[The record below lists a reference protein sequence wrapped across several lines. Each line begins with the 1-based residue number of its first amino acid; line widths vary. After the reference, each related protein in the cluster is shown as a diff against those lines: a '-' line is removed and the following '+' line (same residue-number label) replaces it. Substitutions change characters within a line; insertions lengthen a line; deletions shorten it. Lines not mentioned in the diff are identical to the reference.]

1 MRLRRIGEL
10 TVNLCLCNATMHR
23 MLETG
28 KAIVEARIDFTR
40 RPSLFPTL
48 VTEDKGATSVSVL
61 DPMPDAAE
69 IFELVIQWKEHSLQ
83 QCGRDHCIAF
93 AADAD
98 RIALGLFPP
107 SEGEWHFGQI
117 DRE

>member
-1 MRLRRIGEL
+1 MRSVSR
-10 TVNLCLCNATMHR
+10 CNTTMHR

-48 VTEDKGATSVSVL
+48 VTEDSGATSESVL
-61 DPMPDAAE
+61 ELMPDAAE
-69 IFELVIQWKEHSLQ
+69 IFELVMQWKEHSLR
-83 QCGRDHCIAF
+83 QCGKAQEHCIAF
-93 AADAD
+93 AVDED

-107 SEGEWHFGQI
+107 GEG
-117 DRE
+117 